1 VEALASPVPPCPAVA
16 VRGGRRPSER
26 SRLAHVD
33 VQRRWFPAARPW
45 TVRPAAESLGKALAA
60 PFAYF
65 GSRALLL
72 FETLAGLFHRP
83 FRFGLAVQQ
92 MQYVGVQSLPIV
104 GLVGLFSG
112 AVAAEST
119 LAALSMF
126 RQENAVGGLVG
137 VSLARELGPIFA
149 SLMLSARSGA
159 GMAAELG
166 SMRMS
171 EQIDALVTFGIN
183 PVQYLILP
191 RILACIVMTPVMTM
205 VFNVVG
211 LFGAYVVA
219 IVLRHVDPGGAM
231 ATFRYYTDPI
241 DFIQGMIKAVVFG
254 LAFSLVACYQGYNVR
269 GGARELGRATTAA
282 VVEGAVAILVL
293 DYFLTDLML
302 VIWPPMAAGV
312 AQ

>member
-1 VEALASPVPPCPAVA
+1 M
-16 VRGGRRPSER
+16 
-26 SRLAHVD
+26 AHVD

-45 TVRPAAESLGKALAA
+45 SVRPPSGSLVKGLAA
-60 PFAYF
+60 PFAYI
-65 GSRALLL
+65 GSRAMLMLD
-72 FETLAGLFHRP
+72 TLASLFRRP
-83 FRFGLAVQQ
+83 FRFGLIVQQ

-119 LAALSMF
+119 LAALAIF

-137 VSLARELGPIFA
+137 VSLARELGPVFA

-171 EQIDALVTFGIN
+171 EQVDALTTFGIN

-191 RILACIVMTPVMTM
+191 RVLACVVMTPVMTM
-205 VFNVVG
+205 VFNIVG

-219 IVLRHVDPGGAM
+219 IV
-231 ATFRYYTDPI
+231 
-241 DFIQGMIKAVVFG
+241 IKTSIRA
-254 LAFSLVACYQGYNVR
+254 
-269 GGARELGRATTAA
+269 ARCRRSATTPIRSTTSRARSRPSSSASRSRWWPVTRGSTCAA
-282 VVEGAVAILVL
+282 ARASS
-293 DYFLTDLML
+293 
-302 VIWPPMAAGV
+302 AARRPVPWSRGRSRSWCSTTS
-312 AQ
+312 